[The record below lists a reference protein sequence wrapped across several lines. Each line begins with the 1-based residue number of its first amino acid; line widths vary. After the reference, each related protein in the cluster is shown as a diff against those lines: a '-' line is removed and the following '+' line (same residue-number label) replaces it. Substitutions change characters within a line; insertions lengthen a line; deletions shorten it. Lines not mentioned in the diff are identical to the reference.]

1 MVKGFSGRG
10 LKFKFICSVIVSCMI
25 CAMCALATGLY
36 FNGVQFRT
44 SLVDKAR
51 TIHSRLNAASRYVAN
66 QGGLQ
71 PMIERYTKL
80 YTDSSQLTDEDRKI
94 ILQQVPIY
102 AGMTIGAS
110 ESEKEHYR
118 FRVFSDEP
126 RDKKN
131 TATPVE
137 MEIFKKFLQDPK
149 LEEFVVNN
157 EHEVSVYR
165 PVRLRESIGCL
176 TCHGHPS
183 TSPWKNGK
191 DILGYQMEDWKD
203 GKLHGVFAVHS
214 NVSEAKAAEISKGES
229 SPTTYM
235 AIFVFLGSL
244 VSLVMAAFF
253 VKGALA
259 QLQEVSKVLKESGE
273 HVEKASQQIAES
285 SSSLSKASTVQ
296 ASSLEET
303 VATMEEMSSMVKHN
317 SDSAKEAATLAL
329 SATKVASQ
337 GGRQIQ
343 ELVHSMTQ
351 ISADSKKVVEIT
363 SVIDDI
369 AFQTNLLALNAAVEA
384 ARAGE
389 QGKGFA
395 VVADAVRGL
404 AQRSGEAAK
413 DIAAL
418 INESAARIEAGE
430 AQAQKGGA
438 VFEEILEAVNR
449 MAELNGNIS
458 ESSEEQS
465 RGIAQIGQAMNQ
477 LDQTTQQ
484 NAAVSE
490 ETAASAEEL
499 ASQST
504 RLKNSVDSLEDVVF
518 GQRETDSDPV
528 A

>member
-1 MVKGFSGRG
+1 MGWFSRRG
-10 LKFKFICSVIVSCMI
+10 LRFKFICSVIVSCMI
-25 CAMCALATGLY
+25 CATCALATGLY
-36 FNGVQFRT
+36 FNGVQFRA

-51 TIHSRLNAASRYVAN
+51 TIHSRLNATARYVAS

-80 YTDSSQLTDEDRKI
+80 YKDPSDLTMGDRQV

-110 ESEKEHYR
+110 ESDKEHYR

-131 TATPVE
+131 AATPVE
-137 MEIFKKFLQDPK
+137 MELFKKFLADPQ
-149 LEEFVVNN
+149 LQEIVVNN
-157 EHEVSVYR
+157 ENEVSVYR
-165 PVRLRESIGCL
+165 PVYLRESYGCMV
-176 TCHGHPS
+176 CHGDPA

-191 DILGYQMEDWKD
+191 DILGYTMENWKD
-203 GKLHGVFAVHS
+203 GKLHGVFAVHN
-214 NVSEAKAAEISKGES
+214 NVAEAKAAEVSKGDS
-229 SPTTYM
+229 SPSTYM

-244 VSLVMAAFF
+244 VSLTIAAFF
-253 VKGALA
+253 VKDALA
-259 QLQEVSKVLKESGE
+259 QLQSVSRILKESGE

-303 VATMEEMSSMVKHN
+303 VATMEEMSSIVKLN
-317 SDSAKEAATLAL
+317 SDGAKEAAALAM
-329 SATKVASQ
+329 SARRVAET
-337 GGRQIQ
+337 GGKQIQ
-343 ELVHSMTQ
+343 ELVSSMTQ

-404 AQRSGEAAK
+404 AQRSGDAAK
-413 DIAAL
+413 NIASL

-430 AQAQKGGA
+430 AQAQKGGL
-438 VFEEILEAVNR
+438 VFEEILNAVHR
-449 MAELNGNIS
+449 MTELNGNIS
-458 ESSEEQS
+458 EASEEQS
-465 RGIAQIGQAMNQ
+465 RGIGQIGQAMNQ

-490 ETAASAEEL
+490 ESAAAAEEL

-504 RLKNSVDSLEDVVF
+504 KLKSSVDILETVVF
-518 GQRETDSDPV
+518 GIGD
-528 A
+528 

>member
-1 MVKGFSGRG
+1 
-10 LKFKFICSVIVSCMI
+10 MI
-25 CAMCALATGLY
+25 CAACALATGLY

-71 PMIERYTKL
+71 PMIERYTKK
-80 YTDSSQLTDEDRKI
+80 YADSSQLTEEDRNI

-102 AGMTIGAS
+102 AGMAIGAS
-110 ESEKEHYR
+110 EADKEHYR

-131 TATPVE
+131 SATPVE
-137 MEIFKKFLQDPK
+137 MEIFQKFQNDVNLQ
-149 LEEFVVNN
+149 EWVVNN
-157 EHEVSVYR
+157 ETEVSVYR
-165 PVRLRESIGCL
+165 PVRLREAYGCMV
-176 TCHGHPS
+176 CHGHPD

-191 DILGYQMEDWKD
+191 DILGYPMENWKD

-214 NVSEAKAAEISKGES
+214 NVQEAKAAEISKGGQ
-229 SPTTYM
+229 SPNSYM

-244 VSLVMAAFF
+244 VSLLIAAFF
-253 VKGALA
+253 VKDALA
-259 QLQEVSKVLKESGE
+259 SLQKTSIVLKESGE

-303 VATMEEMSSMVKHN
+303 VATMEEMSSMVKLN
-317 SDSAKEAATLAL
+317 SDNAKEAASLAL
-329 SATKVASQ
+329 SARKIAETGSK
-337 GGRQIQ
+337 QIQ
-343 ELVHSMTQ
+343 ELMGSMAL

-384 ARAGE
+384 ARAGD

-395 VVADAVRGL
+395 VVAEAVRGL
-404 AQRSGEAAK
+404 ALRSGEAAK
-413 DIAAL
+413 NIAAL
-418 INESAARIEAGE
+418 INESAARIHSGE
-430 AQAQKGGA
+430 AQAKKGGA
-438 VFEEILEAVNR
+438 VFEEILDAVHR

-465 RGIAQIGQAMNQ
+465 RGISQIGQAMNQ

-490 ETAASAEEL
+490 ESAAAAEEL
-499 ASQST
+499 SSQST
-504 RLKNSVDSLEDVVF
+504 KMKTSVDTLEEVVF
-518 GQRETDSDPV
+518 GAE
-528 A
+528 